1 VQNQADANTKLQEQV
16 LELTRQL
23 AREDLLFPPGLKDWP
38 ACCCPLMPLYHK

>member
-23 AREDLLFPPGLKDWP
+23 ARESTHPPALMDWP
-38 ACCCPLMPLYHK
+38 ACCCPLMPLYHT